1 MDKALKVSAL
11 KLLIEG
17 LETMVAALELLQM
30 HYETESEDRIIA
42 ENKEDTS

>member
-1 MDKALKVSAL
+1 MDQALKAGAL

-17 LETMVAALELLQM
+17 METMVAALELLQM
-30 HYETESEDRIIA
+30 HYETETEDKIIA